1 MASVQKEGKERG
13 GRGINVGTSR
23 DRLTCLFSMSNNNN
37 NYYYYNNNAFIIPN
51 ECKTIEEDSPATLA
65 FKK

>member
-1 MASVQKEGKERG
+1 MLAH
-13 GRGINVGTSR
+13 SR
-23 DRLTCLFSMSNNNN
+23 SFDLPLFNESNNNN
-37 NYYYYNNNAFIIPN
+37 NYYYYNNNAFNIPK